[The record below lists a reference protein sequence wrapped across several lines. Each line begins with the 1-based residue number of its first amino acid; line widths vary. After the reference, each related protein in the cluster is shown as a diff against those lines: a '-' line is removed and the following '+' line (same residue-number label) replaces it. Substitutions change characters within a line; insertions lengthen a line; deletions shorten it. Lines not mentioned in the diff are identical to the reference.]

1 MQIVPVID
9 LKCGQ
14 VVRGVRGRRDDYR
27 PIESALCHSCD
38 PLVVAAALL
47 EYAAADVLYVADLD
61 ALGGGAAQI
70 ACVEALLSQHPALE
84 LWLDAGF
91 RSLADFAALRR
102 RLGGLGARLVPV
114 FASESLADADAMHEA
129 LADPAQC
136 ILSLDRHDDRMLDP
150 AGCWHHPERWPD
162 RVIVMLLERVGSY
175 DGPALDA
182 LADIRRRAPQS
193 RLIGAGGIRNEDDLV
208 RAAAAGA
215 TAWLTASALHD
226 GRIPSRSRRSGPA

>member
-14 VVRGVRGRRDDYR
+14 VVRGVRGQRDDYR
-27 PIESALCHSCD
+27 PIESSLCQSSD

-61 ALGGGAAQI
+61 ALAGGAAQI
-70 ACVEALLSQHPALE
+70 ACVEAVLARHPALE
-84 LWLDAGF
+84 VWLDAGF
-91 RSLADFAALRR
+91 RSLADFVAVRR
-102 RLGGLGARLVPV
+102 RLGGFGARLVPV
-114 FASESLADADAMHEA
+114 FASESLADAAAMHEA

-136 ILSLDRHDDRMLDP
+136 ILSLDRHGHRVLDP
-150 AGCWHHPERWPD
+150 AGCWQNPGLWPQ

-182 LADIRRRAPQS
+182 LADIHRRAPQAS
-193 RLIGAGGIRNEDDLV
+193 LIGAGGIRDEGDLM

-226 GRIPSRSRRSGPA
+226 RRIRSRRSVPG

>member
-14 VVRGVRGRRDDYR
+14 VVRGVRGQRGDYR
-27 PIESALCHSCD
+27 PIESPLCQSSD
-38 PLVVAAALL
+38 PLIVAAALL
-47 EYAAADVLYVADLD
+47 DYAASDVLYIADLD
-61 ALGGGAAQI
+61 ALAGSAAQM
-70 ACVEALLSQHPALE
+70 ACVEAVLAEHPALE

-91 RSLADFAALRR
+91 QSLADFAALRR
-102 RLGGLGARLVPV
+102 QLGALGARLVPV
-114 FASESLADADAMHEA
+114 FASESLPDAAAMHEA

-136 ILSLDRHDDRMLDP
+136 ILSLDRHDDRVLDR
-150 AGCWHHPERWPD
+150 AGCWQNPGLWPH

-175 DGPALDA
+175 DGPALDT
-182 LADIRRRAPQS
+182 LADIQGRAPQAS
-193 RLIGAGGIRNEDDLV
+193 LIGAGGIRNEADLV

-226 GRIPSRSRRSGPA
+226 RRIRSRRSTAR

>member
-1 MQIVPVID
+1 MRIVPVID

-14 VVRGVRGRRDDYR
+14 VVRGVRGQRSDYR
-27 PIESALCHSCD
+27 PIESSLCQSCD
-38 PLVVAAALL
+38 PLVVASVLL

-61 ALGGGAAQI
+61 ALAGGAAQI
-70 ACVEALLSQHPALE
+70 ACVEAVLEQHPALE

-91 RSLADFAALRR
+91 RALADFVALRD

-114 FASESLADADAMHEA
+114 FASESLADAAAMQEA
-129 LADPAQC
+129 LADPAHC
-136 ILSLDRHDDRMLDP
+136 ILSLDRHADRVLDR
-150 AGCWHHPERWPD
+150 AGCWQHPDRWPE

-182 LADIRRRAPQS
+182 LADVQCRAPRA
-193 RLIGAGGIRNEDDLV
+193 RLIGAGGIRDEGDLV

-226 GRIPSRSRRSGPA
+226 RRIRSRRFAPG